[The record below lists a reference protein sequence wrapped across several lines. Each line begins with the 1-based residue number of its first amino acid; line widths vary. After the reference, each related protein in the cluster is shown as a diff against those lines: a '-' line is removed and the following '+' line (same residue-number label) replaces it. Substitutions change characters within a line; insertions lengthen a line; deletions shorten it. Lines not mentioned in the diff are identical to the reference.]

1 MEQLSSYTKEVNQ
14 NINDINLII
23 QKAVLITDGVHPKL
37 IAGFESL
44 GFKCTYLPQVTLEKV
59 KSIIHQYDGVIINSK
74 IIVDEDFLDKAI
86 RLKFIGRLGSGME
99 IINQQYARKK
109 GVAVFSAPE
118 GNCNAVA
125 EHALGMLLSL
135 ANNFRK
141 GDREVRNMIWE
152 RAANRGFEI
161 MGKTVGIIGFGHTG
175 SQFAK
180 KLAGLGVK
188 VLAYDKYKPDGYALD
203 YGFVTACE
211 PQQIFEE
218 ADIVSLHLPLNPET
232 KHLANYE
239 WMEQFEK
246 PIVLI
251 NTSRGNV
258 IPTED
263 LIRGL
268 ENGIIR
274 GACLD
279 VFENEKPHTFSV
291 AEKTIFNRLYE
302 FENVILTPH
311 VAGWT
316 IESLERLTTVLLQK
330 ISDFLEEAQP
340 FSN

>member
-1 MEQLSSYTKEVNQ
+1 MKKPSFDSYVNDNQ
-14 NINDINLII
+14 RHE
-23 QKAVLITDGVHPKL
+23 KSVLITDGVHHKL
-37 IAGFESL
+37 ILGLEQL
-44 GFKCTYLPQVTLEKV
+44 GFACDYLPNIALSEV
-59 KSIIHQYDGVIINSK
+59 KNIIHQYDGLIINSK
-74 IIVDEDFLDKAI
+74 IIVDEDFLDRAAK
-86 RLKFIGRLGSGME
+86 LKFIGRLGSGME
-99 IINQQYARKK
+99 IINQPYARQK

-125 EHALGMLLSL
+125 EHALGMLLAF

-141 GDREVRNMIWE
+141 SDREVRQMIWDRE
-152 RAANRGFEI
+152 ANRGFEI

-180 KLAGLGVK
+180 KLAGFGVT
-188 VLAYDKYKPDGYALD
+188 VLAYDKYKPEGYALD
-203 YGFVTACE
+203 FGYVKATTPAE
-211 PQQIFEE
+211 IFEK

-232 KHLANYE
+232 KHLANYD
-239 WMEQFEK
+239 WMSQFKK

-263 LIRGL
+263 LIKGL
-268 ENGIIR
+268 EKGIIQ

-279 VFENEKPHTFSV
+279 VFENEKPHTFSE
-291 AEKTIFNRLYE
+291 AEKVVFNKLYQ

-316 IESLERLTTVLLQK
+316 VESLERLATVLLIK
-330 ISDFLEEAQP
+330 ITNFLNETQP
-340 FSN
+340 S

>member
-1 MEQLSSYTKEVNQ
+1 MERASYTHEVNQ
-14 NINDINLII
+14 KLSNKSPIF
-23 QKAVLITDGVHPKL
+23 QKTVLITDGVHPKL
-37 IAGFESL
+37 ITGFELL
-44 GFKCTYLPQVTLEKV
+44 GFDCTYLPQITLAKV
-59 KSIIHQYDGVIINSK
+59 KTIIHQYDGVIINSK

-99 IINQQYARKK
+99 IINQPYARQK

-125 EHALGMLLSL
+125 EHALGMLLAL

-141 GDREVRNMIWE
+141 GDGEVRRMIWE

-188 VLAYDKYKPDGYALD
+188 VLAYDKYKREGYALD
-203 YGFVTACE
+203 YGFVTEASPE
-211 PQQIFEE
+211 EIFEK
-218 ADIVSLHLPLNPET
+218 ADIVSLHLPLNPAT
-232 KHLANYE
+232 KHLANYD
-239 WMEQFEK
+239 WMQRFQK

-263 LIRGL
+263 LIKGL
-268 ENGIIR
+268 ETGIIR

-279 VFENEKPHTFSV
+279 VFENEKPHTFSE
-291 AEKTIFNRLYE
+291 AEKSVFSRLYE

-316 IESLERLTTVLLQK
+316 IESLERLTTVLLTK
-330 ISDFLEEAQP
+330 ITKFLEETQP
-340 FSN
+340 FSK

>member
-1 MEQLSSYTKEVNQ
+1 MESPSLQSVNRRPT
-14 NINDINLII
+14 NE
-23 QKAVLITDGVHPKL
+23 KKVLITDGVHPKL
-37 IAGFESL
+37 IEGFVAL
-44 GFKCTYLPQVTLEKV
+44 GFSYDYHPKITLDKV
-59 KSIIHQYDGVIINSK
+59 KTIIHNYDGIIINSK
-74 IIVDEDFLDKAI
+74 IIVDEDFLDKAVK
-86 RLKFIGRLGSGME
+86 LKFIGRLGSGME
-99 IINQQYARKK
+99 IINQPYARQK

-125 EHALGMLLSL
+125 EHALGMLLAL
-135 ANNFRK
+135 ANKFRK
-141 GDREVRNMIWE
+141 GDGEVRQMIWQRE
-152 RAANRGFEI
+152 ANRGFEI

-180 KLAGLGVK
+180 KLAGMGVK
-188 VLAYDKYKPDGYALD
+188 VLAYDKYKPKSYALD
-203 YGFVTACE
+203 YGFVTE
-211 PQQIFEE
+211 TTPEQIFEN

-239 WMEQFEK
+239 WMKKFK
-246 PIVLI
+246 KSIVLI

-268 ENGIIR
+268 EEGIIR

-279 VFENEKPHTFSV
+279 VFENEKPHTFSDE
-291 AEKTIFNRLYE
+291 EKTVFNRLYE

-316 IESLERLTTVLLQK
+316 TQSLERLATVLLTK
-330 ISDFLEEAQP
+330 ITKFLEETQP
-340 FSN
+340 FAERQ

>member
-1 MEQLSSYTKEVNQ
+1 MKKPSFDDNVNENQ
-14 NINDINLII
+14 TNI
-23 QKAVLITDGVHPKL
+23 KSVLITDGVHPKL
-37 IAGFESL
+37 ISGFEQL
-44 GFKCTYLPQVTLEKV
+44 GFACHYLPNIALSEV
-59 KSIIHQYDGVIINSK
+59 KNIIFQYDGLIINSK
-74 IIVDEDFLDKAI
+74 IIVDEDFLDRAVK
-86 RLKFIGRLGSGME
+86 LKFIGRLGSGME
-99 IINQQYARKK
+99 IINLPYARKK

-125 EHALGMLLSL
+125 EHAVGMLLAF

-141 GDREVRNMIWE
+141 SDGEVRQMIWDRE
-152 RAANRGFEI
+152 ANRGFEI

-180 KLAGLGVK
+180 KLAGFGVE
-188 VLAYDKYKPDGYALD
+188 VLAYDKYKPQGYALD
-203 YGFVTACE
+203 FGFVKETTAE
-211 PQQIFEE
+211 AIFEK

-232 KHLANYE
+232 RHLANYG
-239 WMEQFEK
+239 WMEQFKK

-263 LIRGL
+263 LIKGL
-268 ENGIIR
+268 ETGIVR

-279 VFENEKPHTFSV
+279 VFENEKPHTFSEG
-291 AEKTIFNRLYE
+291 EKAVFNQLYQ

-316 IESLERLTTVLLQK
+316 LESLERLTTVLLTK
-330 ISDFLEEAQP
+330 IGDFLKTSQP
-340 FSN
+340 F